1 MKKILVVGDNK
12 LILDFMENLISK
24 EDYQVSAVED
34 GLSALDI
41 LKVQKPDFIF
51 IDLQTGVS

>member
-1 MKKILVVGDNK
+1 MKKILVVDDNK

-24 EDYQVSAVED
+24 EGYQVSAVED

-51 IDLQTGVS
+51 IDLKTGVS